1 MVEPPKLTV
10 LPLMVIE
17 LLASREFGT
26 VAPLLDT
33 MLEPTEYT
41 ARSVGCVMNTYF
53 APVPNDT
60 IEPPFD
66 DDRIVERVRVLV
78 DVVYVPI
85 PTSHAEPL
93 VVTAA

>member
-33 MLEPTEYT
+33 MSEPTEYT
-41 ARSVGCVMNTYF
+41 ARSDGWVMKTYLSP
-53 APVPNDT
+53 APNET

-66 DDRIVERVRVLV
+66 DDRMVVRVRVLL
-78 DVVYVPI
+78 DVVNVPI